1 MKKTK
6 MSINNALTFHMW
18 FDDSLV
24 SNLRVNTLF
33 FSLSILRFFNHVLTT
48 IYFLQTADVVSS
60 LYRRLHSQ
68 YGQIKNILLHVFGLG
83 QPPSFSQRAGLV
95 RDDFGLHK
103 MMVIMTKSGKLF
115 GIDNVNGKQYWTR
128 VLKQFQEFANDQE
141 YKIFIQRT
149 SKYYPLS
156 AQCAIIARDKSTG
169 NGILYQFNPIS
180 GQPLNEGITK
190 LNFKIQQASLLHR
203 SGENF
208 LKGILFIDDK
218 NEAHVLPES
227 SLSIADKF
235 FFYIVDQNKGVL
247 NGYQININNDVNNI
261 QLQFVFQQKNI
272 KFHFFFILT
281 EGYNFAYLDIE
292 TWRK

>member
-1 MKKTK
+1 MT
-6 MSINNALTFHMW
+6 L
-18 FDDSLV
+18 
-24 SNLRVNTLF
+24 SNF
-33 FSLSILRFFNHVLTT
+33 LS
-48 IYFLQTADVVSS
+48 ADVVSS

-68 YGQIKNILLHVFGLG
+68 YGMIKNIFLHVVGLG
-83 QPPSFSQRAGLV
+83 QPPSYSQRAGLV

-115 GIDNVNGKQYWTR
+115 GIDNVNGKLYWTR
-128 VLKQFQEFANDQE
+128 VLKEFQEFANDQSV
-141 YKIFIQRT
+141 KILVQRT

-156 AQCAIIARDKSTG
+156 AQCAIIAREKASG

-180 GQPLNEGITK
+180 GQPLGNEGITK

-235 FFYIVDQNKGVL
+235 FFYIVDKNKGIL
-247 NGYQININNDVNNI
+247 NGYQIHVNNDVN
-261 QLQFVFQQKNI
+261 
-272 KFHFFFILT
+272 
-281 EGYNFAYLDIE
+281 
-292 TWRK
+292 